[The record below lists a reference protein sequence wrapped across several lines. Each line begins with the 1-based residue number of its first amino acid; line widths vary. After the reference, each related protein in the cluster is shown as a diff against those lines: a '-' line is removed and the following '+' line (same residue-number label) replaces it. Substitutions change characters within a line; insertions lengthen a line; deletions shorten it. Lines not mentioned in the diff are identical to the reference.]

1 MTITCYPTRCPATR
15 AANPTRVT
23 RVRVARSGRV
33 GCMNWHPDPTQTG
46 HYRWMAA
53 RTQKTSNLARFWGWE
68 GSGGRRRIRTLKRVF
83 MLVFGVVVA
92 DGRWPEPPKTS
103 AIARVWGWEGS
114 GGRRS
119 EEHTSELQS

>member
-46 HYRWMAA
+46 HYSLRNIPTKDNVNVIVRLWTYGFHKLLESLRRA
-53 RTQKTSNLARFWGWE
+53 SFNSPLA
-68 GSGGRRRIRTLKRVF
+68 L
-83 MLVFGVVVA
+83 
-92 DGRWPEPPKTS
+92 
-103 AIARVWGWEGS
+103 
-114 GGRRS
+114 
-119 EEHTSELQS
+119 EHLQDFLLHSF